1 MIRRPPRS
9 TLFPYPPLSRS
20 QLDPRLVAERHHVAD
35 RADHAEL
42 RVGSRR
48 RRREGPAPGVTV
60 EEPLLHEDVERLP
73 DGRPADLEALAER
86 VLGGDALALPAQI
99 LADRVGDLEVP
110 GNPWTVVHAPNLPLS
125 GCLDI

>member
-1 MIRRPPRS
+1 AVKVARRARRQATREGVVCRDRDDPARP
-9 TLFPYPPLSRS
+9 
-20 QLDPRLVAERHHVAD
+20 QLKPRLVAERHHVAD

-48 RRREGPAPGVTV
+48 RRREGPAPRVTV

-86 VLGGDALALPAQI
+86 VLGGEALALPAQI
-99 LADRVGDLEVP
+99 LADRAGDLEVP
-110 GNPWTVVHAPNLPLS
+110 WHPWTLVPR
-125 GCLDI
+125 

>member
-1 MIRRPPRS
+1 RAHKQLEPLLIAKRHQVSYRS
-9 TLFPYPPLSRS
+9 
-20 QLDPRLVAERHHVAD
+20 E
-35 RADHAEL
+35 HAEL

-86 VLGGDALALPAQI
+86 VLGGNALALPAQI

-125 GCLDI
+125 G